1 MAVESIRAA
10 IQEGN
15 VTGDHFL
22 VAARE
27 MAFGEVNFI
36 GEFNDLAKEI
46 GTRAETFDDAGD
58 LLAAGAG
65 TPEIVSGGEVAGR
78 VGVFGDTDLGGMR
91 FRGGRG
97 IRT

>member
-1 MAVESIRAA
+1 MAVQSIRAA

-22 VAARE
+22 VAAGE

-36 GEFNDLAKEI
+36 REFDDMAKEI
-46 GTRAETFDDAGD
+46 GTGAETFDDAGD

-65 TPEIVSGGEVAGR
+65 APEIVSVGEVAAG
-78 VGVFGDTDLGGMR
+78 VG
-91 FRGGRG
+91 
-97 IRT
+97 